1 MLGEKVVEKNSVN
14 KKLNKRLRTAPS
26 SGWAASKPK
35 AFL

>member
-1 MLGEKVVEKNSVN
+1 MLGEKVVGKNSVN
-14 KKLNKRLRTAPS
+14 KLNKRLRTAPS